1 MPGLDVGKQ
10 GVGSTVES
18 YLSYNGRAVVC
29 SKLFSGTQRVSSFL
43 NLHCFA
49 ASQGSVTIQH

>member
-1 MPGLDVGKQ
+1 MSGLDIGKE

-29 SKLFSGTQRVSSFL
+29 SKLFSGTQRVSPFL

-49 ASQGSVTIQH
+49 GSQGSVNIQH